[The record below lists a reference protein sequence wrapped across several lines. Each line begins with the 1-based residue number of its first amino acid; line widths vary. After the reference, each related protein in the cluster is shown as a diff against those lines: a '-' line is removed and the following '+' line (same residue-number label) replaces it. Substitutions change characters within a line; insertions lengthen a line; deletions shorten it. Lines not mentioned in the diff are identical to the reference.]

1 MKRTLKSMISVVQ
14 NFVNPLEP
22 MALGWFSLICNQ
34 AKLMVK
40 LIKKDWARHRGNET
54 LLEIPKRFG
63 YVQRLANIGRPASEL
78 YKKKA
83 RHKN

>member
-1 MKRTLKSMISVVQ
+1 MISVVQ
-14 NFVNPLEP
+14 NVVNPLEP
-22 MALGWFSLICNQ
+22 LALGWFSLICNQ

-40 LIKKDWARHRGNET
+40 LIKKEWARHRGNET

-63 YVQRLANIGRPASEL
+63 YVQRLADTGRPAREL

-83 RHKN
+83 RRIN